1 MQQDRAAKRV
11 VVVGAGPAGMMAAA
25 TAASR
30 GHCVTLLEKNPMAG
44 KKLLITGKGR
54 CNVTTACD
62 RERFFEH
69 VARNPK
75 FLYAAFAAFDNRDA
89 MDLFEKLGVP
99 LKVERGERVF
109 PQSDRAA
116 DVRDALV
123 RHCRQQGVRFVQ
135 GRALSLVTHEGGI
148 AALRTQEGEL
158 ECDAVI
164 LATGGLSYPATGSTG
179 DGYRMAR
186 EAGHTVVEPRPSLV
200 PIVTR
205 ESWPQRAMGLSLR
218 NVALTMWR
226 EGDRRPLFREQG
238 ELLFTHFGLS
248 GPLVLTAST
257 LIREGESFSLSI
269 DCKPALTRQQLDA
282 RLLRDF
288 SEFSNRDFS
297 NALDKLLPKKLIPI
311 VVELSG
317 IPPAAKVHSLTKE
330 QRKRLVELVKGI
342 PLTVQGLRPVEEA
355 IVTAGGIS
363 TKEVDSRTMQ
373 SKIVKGLYFAGEL
386 LDLDATTGGFNLQ
399 IAYSTGFL
407 AGASV

>member
-1 MQQDRAAKRV
+1 MQQDSSEKRV

-205 ESWPQRAMGLSLR
+205 ES
-218 NVALTMWR
+218 
-226 EGDRRPLFREQG
+226 
-238 ELLFTHFGLS
+238 
-248 GPLVLTAST
+248 
-257 LIREGESFSLSI
+257 
-269 DCKPALTRQQLDA
+269 
-282 RLLRDF
+282 
-288 SEFSNRDFS
+288 
-297 NALDKLLPKKLIPI
+297 
-311 VVELSG
+311 
-317 IPPAAKVHSLTKE
+317 
-330 QRKRLVELVKGI
+330 
-342 PLTVQGLRPVEEA
+342 
-355 IVTAGGIS
+355 
-363 TKEVDSRTMQ
+363 
-373 SKIVKGLYFAGEL
+373 
-386 LDLDATTGGFNLQ
+386 
-399 IAYSTGFL
+399 
-407 AGASV
+407 